1 MFTRQQE
8 RRKGE
13 RANSLGRRRSRRY
26 VLNGEL
32 TATIYYQGNACVTGS
47 ILDISTTG
55 AYLIASF
62 ATWQPQ
68 EEEAITIEFTETGT
82 DKDKQ
87 IQSSIK
93 YVNKSYL
100 LGEILCGMG
109 VHFKEPL
116 NESIFH
122 AAADV
127 ISLFGA
133 NHDITHQQRPIKCT

>member
-13 RANSLGRRRSRRY
+13 HANSLGRRQSRRY
-26 VLNGEL
+26 VLNDKL
-32 TATIYYQGNACVTGS
+32 TATIYHQGNACVTGS

-68 EEEAITIEFTETGT
+68 EEETLMIEFTETGT
-82 DKDKQ
+82 DKDNQ

-93 YVNKSYL
+93 YINKSFL
-100 LGEILCGMG
+100 LGGILRGMG

-116 NESIFH
+116 DGSIFH
-122 AAADV
+122 AAPNF

-133 NHDITHQQRPIKCT
+133 NHDITHQQGPIKCT